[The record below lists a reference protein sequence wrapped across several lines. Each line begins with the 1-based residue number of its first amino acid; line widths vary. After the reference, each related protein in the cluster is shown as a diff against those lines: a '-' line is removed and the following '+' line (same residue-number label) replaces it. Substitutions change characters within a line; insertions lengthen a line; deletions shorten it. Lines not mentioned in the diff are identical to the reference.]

1 MDNQMMLN
9 MMMGMLEKM
18 SDDEIDSALLRVKGM
33 VSPSDYEKICKIVQ
47 EKRGHGKN

>member
-18 SDDEIDSALLRVKGM
+18 SDDEIDSAILRVKGM
-33 VSPSDYEKICKIVQ
+33 VSPYDYEKICKIVQ
-47 EKRGHGKN
+47 EKREHGKN